1 MQHNKGRISIRLGAS
16 VLKDLFLSSGQ
27 GWDFSSML
35 IKPALKVLYRATGQE
50 RDRKGFQHE
59 KKKLKMSLLLGDE
72 INKKS

>member
-1 MQHNKGRISIRLGAS
+1 
-16 VLKDLFLSSGQ
+16 
-27 GWDFSSML
+27 ML